1 MKAATTLAANCRA
14 LARAW
19 SEDDFHRNR
28 NLASG
33 DADDCVFWLELLA
46 AAGTDQDQPIQA
58 LLDEASDIVALLSIC
73 GEPDKPAPS
82 EQPEAVATPQA
93 EVPPAPPSLPTDFHG
108 LRVLSFESRMATE
121 MARLI
126 RRHGGEPLVVP
137 ALREIPIPLQE
148 NGAVFRFGV
157 KLILHQVDIL
167 ILMTGVG
174 AKALFEVLQ
183 TRYPLA
189 EIIEA
194 LKKTIV
200 VTRGPKPLAVLKAMG
215 LEANITVPE
224 PNTWQDVI
232 ATLDYYRPVQGLKIA
247 IQEYGVSKPEMIED
261 LTKRGAEVFSVP
273 VYRWALPEDTGPL
286 KRRSGKCSTA
296 AIDAMMITNAAQ
308 IDHVMQLAERKAIR
322 RNCSESPARRS
333 SWLPSAPPPAEASQA
348 LRPSGRFRARHIGR
362 WASSSKNSAS
372 RSTLCGKP
380 SRLTQPEILSGR
392 LDLSARLVCAELRCP
407 MLRRYLSRPAH
418 NETQANSFSCWAQSR
433 FAAQAARKACY
444 RSIRRRGRPSVFPFS
459 GPLGFRSGAVL

>member
-1 MKAATTLAANCRA
+1 MTGSDQTDQLRNKTKQFAIGILKLCGPLPKTPETLAIQTPLVKAATTLAANCRA

-73 GEPDKPAPS
+73 GEPDKPAPPA
-82 EQPEAVATPQA
+82 EPETVPTPQPET
-93 EVPPAPPSLPTDFHG
+93 PPAPPPLPTDFHG

-126 RRHGGEPLVVP
+126 RRHGGEPLVAP
-137 ALREIPIPLQE
+137 ALREIPIPLQD

-157 KLILHQVDIL
+157 KLILQQVDL
-167 ILMTGVG
+167 VILMTGVG

-194 LKKTIV
+194 LKKTIL

-261 LTKRGAEVFSVP
+261 LKKRGAEVFSVP
-273 VYRWALPEDTGPL
+273 VYRWALPEDTGPIE
-286 KRRSGKCSTA
+286 A
-296 AIDAMMITNAAQ
+296 AIGEVLKGTMDAMMITNAAQ
-308 IDHVMQLAERKAIR
+308 IDHVMQLAERSHTVESFREACKKMVVASIGPTATEELKHHDIQVDFEPSHPKMGVLVKEF
-322 RNCSESPARRS
+322 SE
-333 SWLPSAPPPAEASQA
+333 QVHA
-348 LRPSGRFRARHIGR
+348 LRQ
-362 WASSSKNSAS
+362 
-372 RSTLCGKP
+372 GKSP
-380 SRLTQPEILSGR
+380 QHP
-392 LDLSARLVCAELRCP
+392 DA
-407 MLRRYLSRPAH
+407 
-418 NETQANSFSCWAQSR
+418 
-433 FAAQAARKACY
+433 
-444 RSIRRRGRPSVFPFS
+444 
-459 GPLGFRSGAVL
+459 

>member
-1 MKAATTLAANCRA
+1 MTGSDQPDQLRNKTKQFAIGILKLCSPLPQTPETLAIQTPLVKAATTLAANCRA

-46 AAGTDQDQPIQA
+46 AAGTDQDQSIQA
-58 LLDEASDIVALLSIC
+58 LLEEASDIVALLSIC
-73 GEPDKPAPS
+73 GEPDK
-82 EQPEAVATPQA
+82 ATPPA
-93 EVPPAPPSLPTDFHG
+93 EAASVPLPAAETPPPAPALPTDFHG

-121 MARLI
+121 MARMI
-126 RRHGGEPLVVP
+126 QRHGGAPLVVP
-137 ALREIPIPLQE
+137 AMREIPIPLQD

-183 TRYPLA
+183 TRYPFA

-200 VTRGPKPLAVLKAMG
+200 VTRGPKPLAVMKAMG
-215 LEANITVPE
+215 VEPNITVPE
-224 PNTWQDVI
+224 PNTWHDVI

-247 IQEYGVSKPEMIED
+247 IQEYGVSKPEMTED
-261 LTKRGAEVFSVP
+261 LQKRGAEVFSVP

-286 KRRSGKCSTA
+286 ETA
-296 AIDAMMITNAAQ
+296 IREVVNGAYDAMLVTNAAQ
-308 IDHVMQLAERKAIR
+308 IDHVMQLAERNKNTDAFRDASTRMVVASIGPTA
-322 RNCSESPARRS
+322 SEGLKHHD
-333 SWLPSAPPPAEASQA
+333 LPVDFEPSHPKMGILVKELSEQVHA
-348 LRPSGRFRARHIGR
+348 LLHAKRDQKQEP
-362 WASSSKNSAS
+362 
-372 RSTLCGKP
+372 
-380 SRLTQPEILSGR
+380 
-392 LDLSARLVCAELRCP
+392 
-407 MLRRYLSRPAH
+407 
-418 NETQANSFSCWAQSR
+418 
-433 FAAQAARKACY
+433 
-444 RSIRRRGRPSVFPFS
+444 
-459 GPLGFRSGAVL
+459 

>member
-1 MKAATTLAANCRA
+1 MTGSDQTDQLRNKTKQFAIGILKLCGPLPKTPETLAIQTPLVKAATTLAANCRA

-28 NLASG
+28 NLASR

-73 GEPDKPAPS
+73 GEPDAAAPS
-82 EQPEAVATPQA
+82 GRPETVQPPQPQA
-93 EVPPAPPSLPTDFHG
+93 PPAPPPLPSDFHG
-108 LRVLSFESRMATE
+108 LRVLSFESRMAAE

-126 RRHGGEPLVVP
+126 RRHGGEPLVAP
-137 ALREIPIPLQE
+137 ALREIPIPLQD
-148 NGAVFRFGV
+148 NGAVFRLGV

-200 VTRGPKPLAVLKAMG
+200 VTRGPKPLAVLKTMG

-232 ATLDYYRPVQGLKIA
+232 ATLDYYRPVKGLKIA
-247 IQEYGVSKPEMIED
+247 VQEYGVSKPEMVED
-261 LTKRGAEVFSVP
+261 LMKRGAEVFSVP
-273 VYRWALPEDTGPL
+273 IYRWALPEDTGPIE
-286 KRRSGKCSTA
+286 A
-296 AIDAMMITNAAQ
+296 AIAQVLDGKLDAMVITNAAQ
-308 IDHVMQLAERKAIR
+308 IDHVMQLAERGNHAQPFKEACRKMVVASIGPTA
-322 RNCSESPARRS
+322 SEG
-333 SWLPSAPPPAEASQA
+333 LKHHDLQVDFEPSHPKMGVLIKEFSEEVHA
-348 LRPSGRFRARHIGR
+348 LRQAKSPQ
-362 WASSSKNSAS
+362 
-372 RSTLCGKP
+372 
-380 SRLTQPEILSGR
+380 QPE
-392 LDLSARLVCAELRCP
+392 P
-407 MLRRYLSRPAH
+407 
-418 NETQANSFSCWAQSR
+418 
-433 FAAQAARKACY
+433 
-444 RSIRRRGRPSVFPFS
+444 
-459 GPLGFRSGAVL
+459 

>member
-1 MKAATTLAANCRA
+1 MTGSDQTDQLRTKTKQFAIGILKLCGPLPKTPETLAIQTPLVKSATTLAANCRA

-19 SEDDFHRNR
+19 SEDDFHRHR

-46 AAGTDQDQPIQA
+46 AAGTDQDHPIQA
-58 LLDEASDIVALLSIC
+58 LLEEASEIVALLSIC
-73 GEPDKPAPS
+73 GEPENVTPADAPKS
-82 EQPEAVATPQA
+82 SPTPQA
-93 EVPPAPPSLPTDFHG
+93 DAPPAPPPLPKDFHG
-108 LRVLSFESRMATE
+108 LRVLAFESRMASD

-126 RRHGGEPLVVP
+126 RRHAGEPLVVP
-137 ALREIPIPLQE
+137 ALREIPIPLQD

-174 AKALFEVLQ
+174 AKAMFEVLQ

-200 VTRGPKPLAVLKAMG
+200 VTRGPKPLAVLKSFG

-247 IQEYGVSKPEMIED
+247 IQEYGVSKPEMTED
-261 LTKRGAEVFSVP
+261 LKKRGADVFSVP
-273 VYRWALPEDTGPL
+273 VYRWALPEDTKPL
-286 KRRSGKCSTA
+286 EA
-296 AIDAMMITNAAQ
+296 AIEEVLKGAIDTMMITNAAQ
-308 IDHVMQLAERKAIR
+308 IDHVMQLAERSQHAQSFREACKKMVVASIGPTATEGLKHHELQVDFEPSHPKMGILVKEF
-322 RNCSESPARRS
+322 SE
-333 SWLPSAPPPAEASQA
+333 QIHA
-348 LRPSGRFRARHIGR
+348 LRQAKSPQ
-362 WASSSKNSAS
+362 
-372 RSTLCGKP
+372 
-380 SRLTQPEILSGR
+380 QPE
-392 LDLSARLVCAELRCP
+392 A
-407 MLRRYLSRPAH
+407 
-418 NETQANSFSCWAQSR
+418 
-433 FAAQAARKACY
+433 
-444 RSIRRRGRPSVFPFS
+444 
-459 GPLGFRSGAVL
+459 

>member
-1 MKAATTLAANCRA
+1 MTGSDQTDQLRNKTKQFAIGILKLCGPLPKTPETLAIQTPLVKAATTLAADCRA

-58 LLDEASDIVALLSIC
+58 LLEEASEIVALLSIC
-73 GEPDKPAPS
+73 GEPENPAPS
-82 EQPEAVATPQA
+82 EKPNA
-93 EVPPAPPSLPTDFHG
+93 PPAPQTETPAAPPEPPRDFHG
-108 LRVLSFESRMATE
+108 LRVLAFESRMAAD

-126 RRHGGEPLVVP
+126 RRHAGEPLVVP
-137 ALREIPIPLQE
+137 ALREIPIPLQD

-157 KLILHQVDIL
+157 RLILHQVDIL

-189 EIIEA
+189 EVIEA

-200 VTRGPKPLAVLKAMG
+200 VTRGPKPLAVLKSLG

-247 IQEYGVSKPEMIED
+247 VQEYGVSKPEMIED
-261 LTKRGAEVFSVP
+261 LKRRGAEVFSVP
-273 VYRWALPEDTGPL
+273 L
-286 KRRSGKCSTA
+286 
-296 AIDAMMITNAAQ
+296 
-308 IDHVMQLAERKAIR
+308 H
-322 RNCSESPARRS
+322 
-333 SWLPSAPPPAEASQA
+333 
-348 LRPSGRFRARHIGR
+348 
-362 WASSSKNSAS
+362 
-372 RSTLCGKP
+372 
-380 SRLTQPEILSGR
+380 LS
-392 LDLSARLVCAELRCP
+392 
-407 MLRRYLSRPAH
+407 
-418 NETQANSFSCWAQSR
+418 
-433 FAAQAARKACY
+433 
-444 RSIRRRGRPSVFPFS
+444 
-459 GPLGFRSGAVL
+459 

>member
-1 MKAATTLAANCRA
+1 MTGSDQTDQLRNRTKQFAIGILKLCGPLPKTPETLAIQTPLVKAATTLASNCRA

-46 AAGTDQDQPIQA
+46 AAGTDQDHAIQA

-73 GEPDKPAPS
+73 GEPEKPAAQES
-82 EQPEAVATPQA
+82 EAVPAPQA
-93 EVPPAPPSLPTDFHG
+93 DTSPPPPPLPRDFHG
-108 LRVLSFESRMATE
+108 LRVLSFESRMAAE

-126 RRHGGEPLVVP
+126 RRHAGEPLVVP
-137 ALREIPIPLQE
+137 ALREIPIPLQD

-157 KLILHQVDIL
+157 KLILHQVDIV

-174 AKALFEVLQ
+174 TKALFDVLQ

-194 LKKTIV
+194 LKKTIL

-215 LEANITVPE
+215 VEANITVPE
-224 PNTWQDVI
+224 PNTWHDVI

-247 IQEYGVSKPEMIED
+247 IQEYGVSKPEMIDD
-261 LTKRGAEVFSVP
+261 LKKRGADVFSVP

-286 KRRSGKCSTA
+286 QA
-296 AIDAMMITNAAQ
+296 AIGQVASGGCDAMLVTNAAQ
-308 IDHVMQLAERKAIR
+308 IDHVMQLAQRG
-322 RNCSESPARRS
+322 N
-333 SWLPSAPPPAEASQA
+333 LAEAFRNGCRDIVVASIGPTATEGLKHHDLPVDFEPSHPKMGILVKELSEHVHA
-348 LRPSGRFRARHIGR
+348 LRHA
-362 WASSSKNSAS
+362 KLN
-372 RSTLCGKP
+372 
-380 SRLTQPEILSGR
+380 Q
-392 LDLSARLVCAELRCP
+392 
-407 MLRRYLSRPAH
+407 RPA
-418 NETQANSFSCWAQSR
+418 S
-433 FAAQAARKACY
+433 
-444 RSIRRRGRPSVFPFS
+444 
-459 GPLGFRSGAVL
+459 

>member
-1 MKAATTLAANCRA
+1 MTGSDQTDQLRTRTKQFAIGILKLCGPLPKTPETLAVQTPLVKAATTLAANCRA

-46 AAGTDQDQPIQA
+46 AAGTDQDQPIQT
-58 LLDEASDIVALLSIC
+58 LLEEASEIVALLSIC
-73 GEPDKPAPS
+73 GETEKTASPAKAEPA
-82 EQPEAVATPQA
+82 ETPKA
-93 EVPPAPPSLPTDFHG
+93 DTRPVPPPLPSDFHG

-126 RRHGGEPLVVP
+126 KRHGGEPVVVP
-137 ALREIPIPLQE
+137 ALREIPIPLQD

-157 KLILHQVDIL
+157 KLILHQVDIV

-174 AKALFEVLQ
+174 AKALFDVLQ

-194 LKKTIV
+194 LKKTIL

-215 LEANITVPE
+215 VEPNITVPE

-247 IQEYGVSKPEMIED
+247 IQEYGVTKPEMIED
-261 LTKRGAEVFSVP
+261 LKRRGAEVFAVP

-286 KRRSGKCSTA
+286 ETA
-296 AIDAMMITNAAQ
+296 ITQVLNGAFDAMVVTNAAQ
-308 IDHVMQLAERKAIR
+308 IDHVMQLAERALNTDLFRGACRKIVVASIGPTA
-322 RNCSESPARRS
+322 SEALKHHD
-333 SWLPSAPPPAEASQA
+333 LPVDFEPSHPKMGILVKEFSEQVHVLRQA
-348 LRPSGRFRARHIGR
+348 KSGQR
-362 WASSSKNSAS
+362 
-372 RSTLCGKP
+372 
-380 SRLTQPEILSGR
+380 Q
-392 LDLSARLVCAELRCP
+392 DV
-407 MLRRYLSRPAH
+407 
-418 NETQANSFSCWAQSR
+418 
-433 FAAQAARKACY
+433 
-444 RSIRRRGRPSVFPFS
+444 
-459 GPLGFRSGAVL
+459 

>member
-1 MKAATTLAANCRA
+1 MTGSDQTDQLRNRTKQFAIGILKLCGPLPKTPETLAIQTPLVKAATTLASNCRA

-46 AAGTDQDQPIQA
+46 AAGTDQDQAIQA

-73 GEPDKPAPS
+73 GEPEKPAS
-82 EQPEAVATPQA
+82 QEDEAAPAPQA
-93 EVPPAPPSLPTDFHG
+93 DAPPPPRLLPNDFHG
-108 LRVLSFESRMATE
+108 LRVLSFESRMASE

-126 RRHGGEPLVVP
+126 RRHAGEPSVVP
-137 ALREIPIPLQE
+137 ALREIPIPLQD

-157 KLILHQVDIL
+157 KLILHQVDIV

-174 AKALFEVLQ
+174 TKALFDVLQ

-194 LKKTIV
+194 LKKTIL

-215 LEANITVPE
+215 VEANITVPE
-224 PNTWQDVI
+224 PNTWHDVI

-247 IQEYGVSKPEMIED
+247 IQEYGISKPEMIDD
-261 LTKRGAEVFSVP
+261 LKKRGAEVFSVP

-286 KRRSGKCSTA
+286 EA
-296 AIDAMMITNAAQ
+296 AIGQVTSGGYDAMLITNAAQ
-308 IDHVMQLAERKAIR
+308 IDHVMQLAERSKMTEAFREACR
-322 RNCSESPARRS
+322 RIVVASIGPTASEGLKHHD
-333 SWLPSAPPPAEASQA
+333 LPVDFEPSHPKMGILVKELSETIHA
-348 LRPSGRFRARHIGR
+348 LRKAKSNQEA
-362 WASSSKNSAS
+362 AS
-372 RSTLCGKP
+372 
-380 SRLTQPEILSGR
+380 
-392 LDLSARLVCAELRCP
+392 
-407 MLRRYLSRPAH
+407 
-418 NETQANSFSCWAQSR
+418 
-433 FAAQAARKACY
+433 
-444 RSIRRRGRPSVFPFS
+444 
-459 GPLGFRSGAVL
+459 

>member
-1 MKAATTLAANCRA
+1 MTGSDQPDQLRNKTKQFAIGILKLCGPLPKTPETLAIQTPLVKAATTLAANCRA

-58 LLDEASDIVALLSIC
+58 LLEEASEIVALLSIC
-73 GEPDKPAPS
+73 GEPDRPTPAD
-82 EQPEAVATPQA
+82 QPKA
-93 EVPPAPPSLPTDFHG
+93 ETAPKVEPPPAPPPLPSDFGG
-108 LRVLSFESRMATE
+108 LRILSFESRMAAD

-126 RRHGGEPLVVP
+126 RRHAGEPLVVP
-137 ALREIPIPLQE
+137 ALREIPIPLQD
-148 NGAVFRFGV
+148 NAAVFRFGV
-157 KLILHQVDIL
+157 KLILHQVDLL

-200 VTRGPKPLAVLKAMG
+200 VTRGPKPLTVLKSLG
-215 LEANITVPE
+215 VEANITVPE

-261 LTKRGAEVFSVP
+261 LKKRGADVFSVP

-286 KRRSGKCSTA
+286 EA
-296 AIDAMMITNAAQ
+296 AVGEVLNGTIDAMMITNAAQ
-308 IDHVMQLAERKAIR
+308 IDHVMQMAERDQKTQPFREACKKMVVASIGPTATEGLKHHELPVDFEPSHPKMGVLVKEF
-322 RNCSESPARRS
+322 SERVH
-333 SWLPSAPPPAEASQA
+333 A
-348 LRPSGRFRARHIGR
+348 LRQAK
-362 WASSSKNSAS
+362 SSK
-372 RSTLCGKP
+372 
-380 SRLTQPEILSGR
+380 QPES
-392 LDLSARLVCAELRCP
+392 
-407 MLRRYLSRPAH
+407 
-418 NETQANSFSCWAQSR
+418 
-433 FAAQAARKACY
+433 
-444 RSIRRRGRPSVFPFS
+444 
-459 GPLGFRSGAVL
+459 

>member
-1 MKAATTLAANCRA
+1 MTGSDQTDQLRTKTKQFAIGILKLCGPLPKTPETLAIQTPLVKAATTLAANCRA

-73 GEPDKPAPS
+73 GEPETPAS
-82 EQPEAVATPQA
+82 AAEAQSAPNTKADTP
-93 EVPPAPPSLPTDFHG
+93 PLPTDFHG
-108 LRVLSFESRMATE
+108 LHVVSFESRMATE

-126 RRHGGEPLVVP
+126 QRHGGEPVVVP
-137 ALREIPIPLQE
+137 ALREIPIPLQD

-194 LKKTIV
+194 LKKTII

-215 LEANITVPE
+215 VEANITVPE
-224 PNTWQDVI
+224 PNTWHDVI

-247 IQEYGVSKPEMIED
+247 VQDYGVTKPEMIED
-261 LTKRGAEVFSVP
+261 LQKRGAEVFSVP

-286 KRRSGKCSTA
+286 EA
-296 AIDAMMITNAAQ
+296 AIGQVANGVYDVMLITNAAQ
-308 IDHVMQLAERKAIR
+308 IDHVMQLTERHGLTQAFREACKKLVVGSIGPTASEGLKHHDLPVDFEPSHPKMGILVKELSEQVHALR
-322 RNCSESPARRS
+322 RAKSDQ
-333 SWLPSAPPPAEASQA
+333 PSA
-348 LRPSGRFRARHIGR
+348 F
-362 WASSSKNSAS
+362 
-372 RSTLCGKP
+372 
-380 SRLTQPEILSGR
+380 
-392 LDLSARLVCAELRCP
+392 
-407 MLRRYLSRPAH
+407 
-418 NETQANSFSCWAQSR
+418 
-433 FAAQAARKACY
+433 
-444 RSIRRRGRPSVFPFS
+444 
-459 GPLGFRSGAVL
+459 